1 MGGIFYP
8 DDFHIEMDMIP
19 EATTDF
25 GMFGIFLAVYLLLMF
40 FAMAFSIVCYILQSY
55 GFYTIASRRGIR
67 NSWLAWVPVGN
78 VWVLGSISDQYQ
90 YVAKGKIKNRRKLLL
105 CLELGMIAILV
116 GLLIAAVIIIAMSD
130 AFFDSMLLA
139 VLLVLLGYLAII
151 ALAITTTVY
160 MYLCYYDLFN
170 SCNPGNAVLF
180 LVLSIIF
187 PVTLPFF
194 IFACRK
200 KDLGMPPRKQP
211 APEQV
216 VVPTVEVIVDP
227 DVVEEEVVPI
237 VEPVME
243 EGYAQPEEFEE
254 E

>member
-1 MGGIFYP
+1 
-8 DDFHIEMDMIP
+8 
-19 EATTDF
+19 
-25 GMFGIFLAVYLLLMF
+25 
-40 FAMAFSIVCYILQSY
+40 
-55 GFYTIASRRGIR
+55 
-67 NSWLAWVPVGN
+67 
-78 VWVLGSISDQYQ
+78 
-90 YVAKGKIKNRRKLLL
+90 
-105 CLELGMIAILV
+105 MIAILV

>member
-1 MGGIFYP
+1 MGGISYP
-8 DDFHIEMDMIP
+8 DGFHIEMDMIP

-40 FAMAFSIVCYILQSY
+40 FAMAFSIVCYVFQSY

-105 CLELGMIAILV
+105 GLELGMIGFLV
-116 GLLIAAVIIIAMSD
+116 GLLIAAVIIIAMND

-194 IFACRK
+194 VFVCRK

-211 APEQV
+211 ASEP
-216 VVPTVEVIVDP
+216 VIEILA
-227 DVVEEEVVPI
+227 EEPAEESAE
-237 VEPVME
+237 EPVME

>member
-1 MGGIFYP
+1 MGGVFYP

-40 FAMAFSIVCYILQSY
+40 FAMAFSIVCYVFQSY
-55 GFYTIASRRGIR
+55 GLYTIANRRGIR

-78 VWVLGSISDQYQ
+78 AWILGSISDQYQ
-90 YVAKGKIKNRRKLLL
+90 YVAKGKVRNRRKLLL
-105 CLELGMIAILV
+105 FLELGMIGIVV
-116 GLLIAAVIIIAMSD
+116 GLLIAAVLIIAMSD

-139 VLLVLLGYLAII
+139 VLLMLLGYLAII

-160 MYLCYYDLFN
+160 MYLCYYDLYN
-170 SCNPGNAVLF
+170 SCIPSNAVLF
-180 LVLSIIF
+180 LVLSIII
-187 PVTLPFF
+187 PVTISFF
-194 IFACRK
+194 VFACRK

-216 VVPTVEVIVDP
+216 FVPT
-227 DVVEEEVVPI
+227 

>member
-40 FAMAFSIVCYILQSY
+40 FAMAFSVVCYILQSY

-90 YVAKGKIKNRRKLLL
+90 YVAKGKIKSRRKLLL

-151 ALAITTTVY
+151 TLAITTTVY

-227 DVVEEEVVPI
+227 DVVEKVVVPT